1 VGLAFSTGAAS
12 GAAATTQP
20 SDRGCLV
27 AWNAPANQVNRAKL
41 LAARPKNRLALRGGR
56 SSTDT
61 WAKGNGATATS
72 TQACLLT
79 LWRPRTAQVV
89 IGVWRDGRVMRW
101 SWGSVTPPTPY
112 LSANVKLLPDGRVT
126 KIYRR

>member
-1 VGLAFSTGAAS
+1 
-12 GAAATTQP
+12 
-20 SDRGCLV
+20 
-27 AWNAPANQVNRAKL
+27 
-41 LAARPKNRLALRGGR
+41 
-56 SSTDT
+56 
-61 WAKGNGATATS
+61 
-72 TQACLLT
+72 
-79 LWRPRTAQVV
+79 VV